1 MLRQL
6 REPPTPENIALF
18 RTSAIALAQD
28 LEREL
33 VRLDKGR
40 RFEIPIEHIY
50 NSVYLPSGAA
60 LADGLAGIQELQML
74 RQPMTA
80 ELAQTQL
87 RVVLELL
94 YRLVSSLSAT

>member
-1 MLRQL
+1 VQL
-6 REPPTPENIALF
+6 LVFKRVAANTEPPSFLN
-18 RTSAIALAQD
+18 R
-28 LEREL
+28 
-33 VRLDKGR
+33 
-40 RFEIPIEHIY
+40 IY

-60 LADGLAGIQELQML
+60 LADGLAGIQELEML

-87 RVVLELL
+87 RVILELL